1 MQKNIENA
9 DFNKT
14 VGPCIGK
21 TYKMM
26 SIFICDQFLKND
38 IQVTKEQW
46 IVLKILH
53 EQNKSI
59 CQNELAFITNRN
71 KTTLTRLINV
81 MEKNQLVKRLTSKK
95 DARKKLILITTKG
108 EKLFLKMK
116 PIMFQIMNIFQKG
129 ISNQEM
135 ETFIKITNQI
145 QKNIKNQS
153 L

>member
-1 MQKNIENA
+1 MQKDFEKA

-14 VGPCIGK
+14 VGPSIGK

-81 MEKNQLVKRLTSKK
+81 MEKNQLVERLTSKK
-95 DARKKLILITTKG
+95 DARKKLILITAKG

-145 QKNIKNQS
+145 QNNIKNQS